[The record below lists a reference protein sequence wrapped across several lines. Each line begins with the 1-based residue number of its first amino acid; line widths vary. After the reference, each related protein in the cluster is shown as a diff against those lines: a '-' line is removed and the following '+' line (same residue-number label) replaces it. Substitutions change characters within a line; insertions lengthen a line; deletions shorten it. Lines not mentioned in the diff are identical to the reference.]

1 MTAARALR
9 LAARAALALAG
20 LACRGSDPSA
30 AQAVA
35 ALTGG
40 GDAGRGRLAIP
51 RYGCP
56 ACHTIPGIPGAD
68 GLVGPPLGGIAN
80 RAYIGGV
87 LTNTPAHMVDWL
99 LSPPS
104 FSPRTAMPVV
114 GLSPADAR
122 DIAAYLYTL
131 R

>member
-1 MTAARALR
+1 MTARGAIR
-9 LAARAALALAG
+9 LALLAALG
-20 LACRGSDPSA
+20 LGGAACRGPDPSE

-40 GDAGRGRLAIP
+40 GDAARGQLAIP
-51 RYGCP
+51 HYGCP

-68 GLVGPPLGGIAN
+68 GLVGPPLGGIAQ

-87 LTNTPAHMVDWL
+87 LTNTPAHMVEWL

-104 FSPRTAMPVV
+104 YSPRTAMPVV
-114 GLSPADAR
+114 GLSPAEAR